1 MKNPQI
7 FLLILAAIFICGCY
21 SKKDPAIIS
30 SEEETKVLKIFDSES
45 NEDLLETTTNV
56 STSETTGGIYNT
68 IKTTTL
74 KTTIP
79 TTPTSTTTA
88 AAASTADVTNST
100 STLSPTSTS
109 DASILIND
117 PIGPTKKGGYIKD
130 WYPDKKP
137 QSDMTVID
145 IIAAVG
151 SLFWIIIISVG
162 FFRGDLFYDTWLR
175 RFHSKTHTISEK
187 EAAEPL
193 LNKSTSFRASQASTS
208 QRKSAPENESSQHSS
223 TILKSFSKQ
232 K

>member
-1 MKNPQI
+1 MKNRLI
-7 FLLILAAIFICGCY
+7 FLLILATIFICGCY

-30 SEEETKVLKIFDSES
+30 SEEETKVLKILDTES
-45 NEDLLETTTNV
+45 NEDLPETTTNV
-56 STSETTGGIYNT
+56 STSEITDGFNTTIKIINV
-68 IKTTTL
+68 KTTT
-74 KTTIP
+74 P

-88 AAASTADVTNST
+88 AAASTAGVTNST

-117 PIGPTKKGGYIKD
+117 PIGPTKKSGYTKG

-137 QSDMTVID
+137 QTDMTVID

-162 FFRGDLFYDTWLR
+162 FFRGDLFYDSWLG

-187 EAAEPL
+187 ESEPL
-193 LNKSTSFRASQASTS
+193 LNKSTSFRASQPSKS

-223 TILKSFSKQ
+223 TILKSFSKE